1 MIRRTAIALAS
12 ALLTLWAIATGTF
25 LLMEHAPGGPLSGER
40 RLEPAVEAANLA
52 GLGLA
57 DLVRAPCDGLLRQLI
72 AEDAEVEPGAAA
84 GVVGGA
90 GEGCTVKPGR
100 GGTVLL
106 ALAVPGDAVR
116 LDQPLLAVRPPL
128 WTRYVHAMAALARL
142 DLGVT
147 YTSRG
152 ERTVRENL
160 ADGLPVSMAIG
171 GLALAFA
178 TLFGIPLGLWAA
190 ARRGSLG
197 DRLLAA
203 LSTAAVSV
211 PAIVLGPF
219 LMYLLAIRFR
229 VFRPG
234 GLEGPMDLVLPA
246 MTLGLILAGVFQR
259 MTRAGA
265 SSFLEGSVAFAL
277 RARGI
282 PERRVVGVHALRH
295 AAIPMLGYLPP
306 AVASLLT
313 GSVVVETVFHLPG
326 VARYLVG
333 AALNRDHPMV
343 MGVVLTYS
351 VLLVAC
357 TALADVVHPWLDPRL
372 RAAGRSGRDGGAGS
386 ADADPASS
394 ETMRTDRVPEGD
406 RSRTPPDGGAP

>member
-1 MIRRTAIALAS
+1 MFRRTATALAS
-12 ALLTLWAIATGTF
+12 ALITLWAIATGTF

-40 RLEPAVEAANLA
+40 RLEPTVEAANLA
-52 GLGLA
+52 RLGLA
-57 DLVRAPCDGLLRQLI
+57 ELVRSPCDGLLRQLI
-72 AEDAEVEPGAAA
+72 AEDAEVEAGGPA

-90 GEGCTVKPGR
+90 GEGCLVQPDR

-106 ALAVPGDAVR
+106 ALAVPGDTVR
-116 LDQPLLAVRPPL
+116 QDQPLLAVRLPL
-128 WTRYVHAMAALARL
+128 WTRYARSMGALARM

-147 YTSRG
+147 FTSRG

-178 TLFGIPLGLWAA
+178 VLLGIPFGLWAA
-190 ARRGSLG
+190 ARRGSVG
-197 DRLLAA
+197 DRLLGA

-219 LMYLLAIRFR
+219 LLYMLAIRFR

-234 GLEGPMDLVLPA
+234 GLEGIQDLVLPA
-246 MTLGLILAGVFQR
+246 MTLGLILAGVLQR

-265 SSFLEGSVAFAL
+265 SSFLEGPIAFGL

-295 AAIPMLGYLPP
+295 AAIPMLGFLPP

-351 VLLVAC
+351 VLLVVC
-357 TALADVVHPWLDPRL
+357 TAIADLAHPVLDPRL
-372 RAAGRSGRDGGAGS
+372 RPGGPTAQGTVPGDVGRR
-386 ADADPASS
+386 S
-394 ETMRTDRVPEGD
+394 ETHSQE
-406 RSRTPPDGGAP
+406 GAP

>member
-1 MIRRTAIALAS
+1 MIRRIAKVLAS
-12 ALLTLWAIATGTF
+12 SLVTLWAIATGTF
-25 LLMEHAPGGPLSGER
+25 LLMENAPGGPLSGER

-52 GLGLA
+52 QMGLA
-57 DLVRAPCDGLLRQLI
+57 DLVRAPCDGTLRDVEVQG
-72 AEDAEVEPGAAA
+72 AEASPDAAA
-84 GVVGGA
+84 GTVDGPDGA
-90 GEGCTVKPGR
+90 CELRPGR

-106 ALAVPGDAVR
+106 ALAQAGEKVR
-116 LDQPLLAVRPPL
+116 RNQPVLAVRPSL
-128 WTRYVHAMAALARL
+128 ATRYARMMGALARL

-147 YTSRG
+147 YGSRG

-160 ADGLPVSMAIG
+160 ADGLPVSMAVG

-178 TLFGIPLGLWAA
+178 MLLGVPLGLWAA
-190 ARRGSLG
+190 TRRGTWA

-203 LSTAAVSV
+203 ASTAAVST

-234 GLEGPMDLVLPA
+234 GLEGPSDLVLPA
-246 MTLGLILAGVFQR
+246 LTLGLVLAAVFQR

-265 SSFLEGSVAFAL
+265 STFLESPVAFAL
-277 RARGI
+277 RARGLR
-282 PERRVVGVHALRH
+282 ERRVVGIHALRH
-295 AAIPMLGYLPP
+295 AAIPMLGFLPP
-306 AVASLLT
+306 ALASLLT

-351 VLLVAC
+351 VLLVAA
-357 TALADVVHPWLDPRL
+357 TALADLLHPVLDPRL
-372 RAAGRSGRDGGAGS
+372 RGGRDARPWGG
-386 ADADPASS
+386 
-394 ETMRTDRVPEGD
+394 E
-406 RSRTPPDGGAP
+406 